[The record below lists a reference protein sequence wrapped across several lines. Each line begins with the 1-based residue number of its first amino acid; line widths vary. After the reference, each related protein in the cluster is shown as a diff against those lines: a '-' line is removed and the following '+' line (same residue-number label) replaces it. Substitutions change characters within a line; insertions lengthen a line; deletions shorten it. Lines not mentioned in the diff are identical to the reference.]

1 MCCQSTQLVQKR
13 SIDISCAEVGLFFF
27 SSILWPSCA
36 VSVRRW
42 NQITCSLASSVLLVA
57 VVAVEGGDVCC
68 FFCLVV
74 LAEVIAC
81 HLRQLVHEASADI
94 TCG

>member
-68 FFCLVV
+68 FFLFGGFGRSDCLPFK
-74 LAEVIAC
+74 AAG
-81 HLRQLVHEASADI
+81 S
-94 TCG
+94 